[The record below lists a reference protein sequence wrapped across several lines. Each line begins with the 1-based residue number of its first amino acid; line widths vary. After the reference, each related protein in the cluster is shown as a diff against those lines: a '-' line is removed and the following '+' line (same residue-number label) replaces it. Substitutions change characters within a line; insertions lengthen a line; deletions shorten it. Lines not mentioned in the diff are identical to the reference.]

1 MHEEDFF
8 SLAQDAEAALNEI
21 DRILHQMLLL
31 AELAASDSSVDRD
44 SLQRV
49 LERLQ
54 HKIDRIADQ
63 MPHSGN

>member
-1 MHEEDFF
+1 M
-8 SLAQDAEAALNEI
+8 AQDAETALNEI